1 MHRIQHHRSE
11 RRRRYYQ
18 TRRLVAIA
26 QLHEGDQLSSIALR
40 RRRGVAPGSSRLD
53 GSLPPTREDD
63 DGPSAADG
71 MDEDWPET
79 PHDDAMPDLVDSS
92 DDEDGDRSVPDLV
105 DSSDDDDAA
114 LATTI
119 DVD

>member
-1 MHRIQHHRSE
+1 
-11 RRRRYYQ
+11 
-18 TRRLVAIA
+18 V
-26 QLHEGDQLSSIALR
+26 GDESGES
-40 RRRGVAPGSSRLD
+40 G
-53 GSLPPTREDD
+53 EDD

>member
-1 MHRIQHHRSE
+1 
-11 RRRRYYQ
+11 
-18 TRRLVAIA
+18 
-26 QLHEGDQLSSIALR
+26 
-40 RRRGVAPGSSRLD
+40 
-53 GSLPPTREDD
+53 
-63 DGPSAADG
+63 

>member
-1 MHRIQHHRSE
+1 
-11 RRRRYYQ
+11 
-18 TRRLVAIA
+18 
-26 QLHEGDQLSSIALR
+26 
-40 RRRGVAPGSSRLD
+40 
-53 GSLPPTREDD
+53 
-63 DGPSAADG
+63 
-71 MDEDWPET
+71 
-79 PHDDAMPDLVDSS
+79 MPDLVDSS